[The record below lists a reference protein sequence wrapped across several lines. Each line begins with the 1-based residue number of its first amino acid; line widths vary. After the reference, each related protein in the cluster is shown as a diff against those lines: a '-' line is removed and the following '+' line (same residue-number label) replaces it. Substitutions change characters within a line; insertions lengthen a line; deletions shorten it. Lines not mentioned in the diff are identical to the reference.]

1 MRPTGLNEQG
11 LVLMAALL
19 GLTDERPGLKARH
32 RPINYG
38 TGTRE
43 MQRGLDRLYVD
54 DYGRPRT

>member
-1 MRPTGLNEQG
+1 
-11 LVLMAALL
+11 MAALL